1 MAEKNLEVK
10 FLTLWIDEKQRWSRR
25 IEKTRKEKKI
35 TKEKALEERR
45 SRCVKR

>member
-25 IEKTRKEKKI
+25 IEKTRIEKKDY
-35 TKEKALEERR
+35 KRESFRR
-45 SRCVKR
+45 KKI